1 MGQLE
6 DILKH
11 QNMVRNNIMKSF
23 GAETSED
30 SLEKSFEDEVNPFEM
45 EAYKSELTKAELD
58 EFEKAKHQDGDMHP
72 NGKWVWRQSAN
83 GGKGDWRVAK
93 PSRGGGSSKTT
104 SSSSSSDSKTTKV
117 PAIKHQVD
125 NFMYTIQTVNSNFTD
140 ESKVTVVKTDKGNW
154 DTYYDGKRVG
164 IVNSS
169 VLSEKVA
176 KEKGW
181 LKEDGRNNE
190 KTTPKKTDSSSKKT
204 SGDFDGLSSAKT
216 QLEVNKF
223 WSNLL
228 TSNSGK
234 GQNIAGK
241 LLDSIKESG
250 YRNLSGGM
258 TVSGKEVY
266 TYTNKDADKNIKILP
281 AIDGVVIKT
290 NDKREVLKVSDF
302 KTVSDF
308 KKKFEETVL
317 VLSGNVSN
325 KKTTNKTDSKKKSES
340 KTYASDSADAYD
352 KGDGKVGNYPV
363 PTHTS
368 YSAANLYSRLKNNRH
383 FGFKYGLPEEEIMK
397 KLKDYKGNVK
407 VSYHNNAGT
416 SEIYRIK
423 FL

>member
-58 EFEKAKHQDGDMHP
+58 EFEKAKHNDGDMHP

-93 PSRGGGSSKTT
+93 TGGSKATVGGAAAATNKTNASTNRSEKVEFSFKGNEINHADFIGNSRGKKIQSKYSNREEDAYEIRWHNPKTNKTTVKKYFKEDYDRLLNQAKNNKGPYFIKTT
-104 SSSSSSDSKTTKV
+104 SKKTAEKSS
-117 PAIKHQVD
+117 
-125 NFMYTIQTVNSNFTD
+125 Y
-140 ESKVTVVKTDKGNW
+140 ESK
-154 DTYYDGKRVG
+154 
-164 IVNSS
+164 
-169 VLSEKVA
+169 E
-176 KEKGW
+176 
-181 LKEDGRNNE
+181 
-190 KTTPKKTDSSSKKT
+190 
-204 SGDFDGLSSAKT
+204 
-216 QLEVNKF
+216 
-223 WSNLL
+223 
-228 TSNSGK
+228 
-234 GQNIAGK
+234 
-241 LLDSIKESG
+241 
-250 YRNLSGGM
+250 
-258 TVSGKEVY
+258 
-266 TYTNKDADKNIKILP
+266 
-281 AIDGVVIKT
+281 
-290 NDKREVLKVSDF
+290 
-302 KTVSDF
+302 
-308 KKKFEETVL
+308 
-317 VLSGNVSN
+317 
-325 KKTTNKTDSKKKSES
+325 
-340 KTYASDSADAYD
+340 ADAYD

-368 YSAANLYSRLKNNRH
+368 YPAANLYSRLKNNRH

>member
-93 PSRGGGSSKTT
+93 PSRGGGAKKTAPAASTTT
-104 SSSSSSDSKTTKV
+104 S
-117 PAIKHQVD
+117 Q
-125 NFMYTIQTVNSNFTD
+125 
-140 ESKVTVVKTDKGNW
+140 
-154 DTYYDGKRVG
+154 
-164 IVNSS
+164 
-169 VLSEKVA
+169 
-176 KEKGW
+176 
-181 LKEDGRNNE
+181 
-190 KTTPKKTDSSSKKT
+190 KK
-204 SGDFDGLSSAKT
+204 
-216 QLEVNKF
+216 
-223 WSNLL
+223 
-228 TSNSGK
+228 
-234 GQNIAGK
+234 
-241 LLDSIKESG
+241 
-250 YRNLSGGM
+250 
-258 TVSGKEVY
+258 
-266 TYTNKDADKNIKILP
+266 
-281 AIDGVVIKT
+281 
-290 NDKREVLKVSDF
+290 
-302 KTVSDF
+302 
-308 KKKFEETVL
+308 EETA
-317 VLSGNVSN
+317 SAAN
-325 KKTTNKTDSKKKSES
+325 KKTAGRSIYGDNGYMSQDFLLYLEKNKEKIWPRVNFSEYTDIRVGHRGSKDSNYVAISGQNENGVRVTIDDAYITGEGTNAGSHQVRKNPVIKELTEKYKNGDVSNAKKKTAEKSSYES
-340 KTYASDSADAYD
+340 KEADAYD

-368 YSAANLYSRLKNNRH
+368 YPAANLYSRLKNNRH

-416 SEIYRIK
+416 IEIYRIK

>member
-93 PSRGGGSSKTT
+93 PSRGGGAKKTAPAASTTT
-104 SSSSSSDSKTTKV
+104 SQKKEKTASVSNEEKFADMDIKEAKKKLVGKNLTFKDYWSDGKGGSVDATGKITNVRLYGKNKQPVASVEFENGDSATVSLKQIDEGKAAGYDLSLSASDANKKDGVKSEKSS
-117 PAIKHQVD
+117 
-125 NFMYTIQTVNSNFTD
+125 Y
-140 ESKVTVVKTDKGNW
+140 ESK
-154 DTYYDGKRVG
+154 
-164 IVNSS
+164 
-169 VLSEKVA
+169 E
-176 KEKGW
+176 
-181 LKEDGRNNE
+181 
-190 KTTPKKTDSSSKKT
+190 
-204 SGDFDGLSSAKT
+204 
-216 QLEVNKF
+216 
-223 WSNLL
+223 
-228 TSNSGK
+228 
-234 GQNIAGK
+234 
-241 LLDSIKESG
+241 
-250 YRNLSGGM
+250 
-258 TVSGKEVY
+258 
-266 TYTNKDADKNIKILP
+266 
-281 AIDGVVIKT
+281 
-290 NDKREVLKVSDF
+290 
-302 KTVSDF
+302 
-308 KKKFEETVL
+308 
-317 VLSGNVSN
+317 
-325 KKTTNKTDSKKKSES
+325 
-340 KTYASDSADAYD
+340 ADAYD

-368 YSAANLYSRLKNNRH
+368 YPAANLYSRLKNNRH

>member
-23 GAETSED
+23 EAETSED

-58 EFEKAKHQDGDMHP
+58 EFEKAKHNDGDMHP

-104 SSSSSSDSKTTKV
+104 SSVSNEEKFADMDIKEAKKKLVGKNLTFKDYWSDGKGGSVDATGKITNVRLYGKNKQPVASVEFENGDSATVSLKQIDEGKAAGYDLSLSASDANKKDGVKSEKSS
-117 PAIKHQVD
+117 
-125 NFMYTIQTVNSNFTD
+125 Y
-140 ESKVTVVKTDKGNW
+140 ESK
-154 DTYYDGKRVG
+154 
-164 IVNSS
+164 
-169 VLSEKVA
+169 E
-176 KEKGW
+176 
-181 LKEDGRNNE
+181 
-190 KTTPKKTDSSSKKT
+190 
-204 SGDFDGLSSAKT
+204 
-216 QLEVNKF
+216 
-223 WSNLL
+223 
-228 TSNSGK
+228 
-234 GQNIAGK
+234 
-241 LLDSIKESG
+241 
-250 YRNLSGGM
+250 
-258 TVSGKEVY
+258 
-266 TYTNKDADKNIKILP
+266 
-281 AIDGVVIKT
+281 
-290 NDKREVLKVSDF
+290 
-302 KTVSDF
+302 
-308 KKKFEETVL
+308 
-317 VLSGNVSN
+317 
-325 KKTTNKTDSKKKSES
+325 
-340 KTYASDSADAYD
+340 ADAYD

-368 YSAANLYSRLKNNRH
+368 YPAANLYSRLKNNRH

>member
-6 DILKH
+6 GILKH

-83 GGKGDWRVAK
+83 KKDGVKSEK
-93 PSRGGGSSKTT
+93 SS
-104 SSSSSSDSKTTKV
+104 
-117 PAIKHQVD
+117 
-125 NFMYTIQTVNSNFTD
+125 Y
-140 ESKVTVVKTDKGNW
+140 ESK
-154 DTYYDGKRVG
+154 
-164 IVNSS
+164 
-169 VLSEKVA
+169 E
-176 KEKGW
+176 
-181 LKEDGRNNE
+181 
-190 KTTPKKTDSSSKKT
+190 
-204 SGDFDGLSSAKT
+204 
-216 QLEVNKF
+216 
-223 WSNLL
+223 
-228 TSNSGK
+228 
-234 GQNIAGK
+234 
-241 LLDSIKESG
+241 
-250 YRNLSGGM
+250 
-258 TVSGKEVY
+258 
-266 TYTNKDADKNIKILP
+266 
-281 AIDGVVIKT
+281 
-290 NDKREVLKVSDF
+290 
-302 KTVSDF
+302 
-308 KKKFEETVL
+308 
-317 VLSGNVSN
+317 
-325 KKTTNKTDSKKKSES
+325 
-340 KTYASDSADAYD
+340 ADAYD

-368 YSAANLYSRLKNNRH
+368 YPAANLYSRLKNNRH